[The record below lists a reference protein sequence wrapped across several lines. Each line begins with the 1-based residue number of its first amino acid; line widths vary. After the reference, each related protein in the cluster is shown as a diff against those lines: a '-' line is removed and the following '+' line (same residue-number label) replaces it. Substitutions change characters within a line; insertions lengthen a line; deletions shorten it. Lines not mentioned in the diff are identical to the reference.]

1 VKLKAESGAPV
12 RLKLPAMFFV
22 TSALSGLLLGL
33 GVLGIVRPSAVPVLG
48 ESTVSLAAVGGGLGL
63 EVWAVVILIKA
74 LRAARRAAHRP

>member
-1 VKLKAESGAPV
+1 
-12 RLKLPAMFFV
+12 MFFV

-33 GVLGIVRPSAVPVLG
+33 GVLGIVAPSAVPVLG
-48 ESTVSLAAVGGGLGL
+48 ESTLSLAAVGGGLGL